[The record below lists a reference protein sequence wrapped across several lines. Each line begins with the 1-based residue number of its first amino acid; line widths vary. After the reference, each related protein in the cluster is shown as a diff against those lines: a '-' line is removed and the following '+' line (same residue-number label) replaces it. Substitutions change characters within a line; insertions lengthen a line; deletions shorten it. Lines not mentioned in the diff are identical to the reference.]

1 MQRLVA
7 GAAGRAYAG
16 AAEAVMDA
24 AAVWGSGWVAVAGN
38 RVAELARAR
47 FLGGDPAGQ
56 VVRVVAGA
64 GEGGDVAR
72 AAATWL
78 ASWGADVVDGPGA
91 AQLVLDGWG
100 AAPDATL
107 LDEVLSAEAPILAIV
122 APAGL
127 GGAAASWVASA
138 TALWRAPAGALDDPE
153 WADATG
159 ELWWV
164 DLGVG
169 APDEA
174 RELARAGIVRVR

>member
-1 MQRLVA
+1 
-7 GAAGRAYAG
+7 
-16 AAEAVMDA
+16 MDA
-24 AAVWGSGWVAVAGN
+24 AAVWGPGWVAVAGL

-56 VVRVVAGA
+56 RVRVVAGA
-64 GEGGDVAR
+64 GDGGAVAR

-78 ASWGADVVDGPGA
+78 ASWGADLLGGPGA
-91 AQLVLDGWG
+91 AELVVDGWG
-100 AAPDATL
+100 DAPDEGL
-107 LDEVLSAEAPILAIV
+107 LAEVLGAEAPILAIR

-127 GGAAASWVASA
+127 GGASWVASA
-138 TALWRAPAGALDDPE
+138 TALWEAPGGLLDDPE

-159 ELWWV
+159 ELWWI

-174 RELARAGIVRVR
+174 RELSRAGIVRVR